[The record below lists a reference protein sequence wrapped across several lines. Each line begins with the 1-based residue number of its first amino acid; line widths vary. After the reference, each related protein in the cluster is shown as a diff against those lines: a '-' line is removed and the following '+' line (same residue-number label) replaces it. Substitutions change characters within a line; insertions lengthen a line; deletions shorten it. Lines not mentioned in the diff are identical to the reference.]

1 MSTVAPASPAA
12 PAFEYFT
19 GTYNTIVV
27 PAGTPADPTSGY
39 DQDGTIRIV
48 EIVGL
53 DRKGRHNRRVKY
65 GIVT

>member
-1 MSTVAPASPAA
+1 MMTGMSRYFCHDHPDVLTLRSRSVAPPPSA
-12 PAFEYFT
+12 
-19 GTYNTIVV
+19 
-27 PAGTPADPTSGY
+27 
-39 DQDGTIRIV
+39 DGTIRIV